1 MNAPIGA
8 FFEIWGETFNE
19 NQILNQVADED
30 SEVVMYVN
38 GELNDEYQNSVIHNN
53 DVIEIYYRD
62 KSD

>member
-1 MNAPIGA
+1 
-8 FFEIWGETFNE
+8 
-19 NQILNQVADED
+19 VADED

-38 GELNDEYQNSVIHNN
+38 GEVNDEYGSYAMQNN

>member
-1 MNAPIGA
+1 
-8 FFEIWGETFNE
+8 
-19 NQILNQVADED
+19 VADED

-38 GELNDEYQNSVIHNN
+38 DEVNDEYGSYAMQNN